1 MSRMD
6 PFQFVG
12 AFLGLQNR
20 YWAIIIIVIIVVIAL
35 AYYARNR

>member
-1 MSRMD
+1 MSHMD
-6 PFQFVG
+6 AFQVVG

-20 YWAIIIIVIIVVIAL
+20 YWAIIIIVIIVIIGL